1 MWSFV
6 LDLYEPRQ
14 TMIQMPIY
22 HIRANHKNSWE
33 NFHVRAAS
41 AMQARLKA
49 LELLYEKNR
58 LEFSIVSVKR
68 ADDLYD

>member
-1 MWSFV
+1 
-6 LDLYEPRQ
+6 
-14 TMIQMPIY
+14 MIQMSIY
-22 HIRANHKNSWE
+22 HIGAKYKQSWE

-49 LELLYEKNR
+49 LELLYEKHK